1 MIAVLRKS
9 MVTWL
14 WETVQAQRPDMGG
27 APQTN
32 LEHSV
37 LLRRYTENKKN
48 VGGAGQ
54 DMLIL

>member
-1 MIAVLRKS
+1 
-9 MVTWL
+9 
-14 WETVQAQRPDMGG
+14 MGG

-37 LLRRYTENKKN
+37 LLRRYTENNKN
-48 VGGAGQ
+48 VGGAGH